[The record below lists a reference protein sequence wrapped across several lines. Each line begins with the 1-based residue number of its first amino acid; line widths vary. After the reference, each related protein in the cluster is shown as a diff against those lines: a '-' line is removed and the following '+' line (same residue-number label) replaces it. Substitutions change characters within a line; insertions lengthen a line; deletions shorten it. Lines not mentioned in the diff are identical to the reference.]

1 MALFQTLK
9 DYVFAFCLYVLFV
22 AWNIHGALT
31 AHSSTHNSSLIVAS
45 LSGIVIVYVLFQLMP
60 LFKKTSA
67 NLEKTI
73 LGLTVGICALELFKL
88 LPRFGI
94 PWKSNLLS
102 QCIVISINCAAAL
115 LAVVRMSQ
123 VVMSRQACPK

>member
-1 MALFQTLK
+1 MALFQTMK
-9 DYVFAFCLYVLFV
+9 DYVFAFFLYVLFV

-31 AHSSTHNSSLIVAS
+31 THSSTHNSSLIVAS
-45 LSGIVIVYVLFQLMP
+45 LSGMVIIYVLFQLIP

-73 LGLTVGICALELFKL
+73 LGLTVGMCSLELFKL

-102 QCIVISINCAAAL
+102 QYIVISINCAAAL

-123 VVMSRQACPK
+123 VAMSRQTCPK